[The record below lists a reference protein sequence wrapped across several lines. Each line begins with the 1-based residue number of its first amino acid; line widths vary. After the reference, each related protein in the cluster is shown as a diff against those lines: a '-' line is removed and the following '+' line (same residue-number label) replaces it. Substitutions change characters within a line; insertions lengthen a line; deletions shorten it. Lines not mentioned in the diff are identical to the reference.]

1 MAWDLG
7 DTVPLTTEVTDAS
20 GALAAAAGVV
30 CTVTQP
36 DGTMSTPSVSNPS
49 TGRYT
54 ADFVPTQAGRHL
66 ERWTSTSPAAART
79 DQFDV
84 RPAAP
89 GYIISLADAKAHLQL
104 SATSTTFDEEL
115 RTWIEATTEVVEAA
129 AGCVIAR
136 RTVVERRSM
145 RGFARFA
152 LQSIPVISL
161 TSVVDVHGLI
171 TWSDMSAFD
180 VDGETGIV
188 DVRLGT
194 VPPCGPITF
203 TYVAGSPIVAAR
215 YTGAAKTILR
225 HLWETQRAGVGG
237 PGRRVGAASAEGDTV
252 VIAGYAV
259 PRAAVE
265 LIGATGI
272 PSGIA

>member
-7 DTVPLTTEVTDAS
+7 DTVPLTTEILDAT
-20 GALAAAAGVV
+20 GALTPATGVV

-36 DGTMSTPSVSNPS
+36 DGTTVTPSVTNPS

-54 ADFVPTQAGRHL
+54 VDFVPTQAGRHL
-66 ERWTSTSPAAART
+66 ERWTSVSPAAART

-84 RPAAP
+84 RPASP
-89 GYIISLADAKAHLQL
+89 GYIISLADAKAHLQM
-104 SATSTTFDEEL
+104 SATATTFDEEL
-115 RTWIEATTEVVEAA
+115 RGWIEATTEVVEDA

-136 RTVVERRSM
+136 RTIVERRSM

-152 LQSIPVISL
+152 LQRTPVISL
-161 TSVVDVHGLI
+161 TSVADVYGLM
-171 TWSDMSAFD
+171 TWSDTSGFD

-194 VPPCGPITF
+194 VPPCGPTTF
-203 TYVAGSPIVAAR
+203 TYVAGSPLVASR

-237 PGRRVGAASAEGDTV
+237 PGRRVGAAAADGDTV
-252 VIAGYAV
+252 MVAGYAV

-265 LIGATGI
+265 MIGSTGI